1 MCGHGSSGHPHVG
14 VADVDRIR
22 QVFEWRMRKKGL
34 VSSDPGVAEEE
45 KTLSTALSVIRRK
58 QASATQ
64 PPETVTAPAAQA
76 VEEKT

>member
-1 MCGHGSSGHPHVG
+1 
-14 VADVDRIR
+14 
-22 QVFEWRMRKKGL
+22 MRKKGL